1 MIALGNKKRHKV
13 LFCMGV
19 AFLSYEKNMFSKFQ
33 ANPKP
38 IVIVRNDRCKF
49 SEIARSYLY
58 FIYYLLSTNL
68 YVSL

>member
-38 IVIVRNDRCKF
+38 IVIDRNDKCKF
-49 SEIARSYLY
+49 SKI
-58 FIYYLLSTNL
+58 FIYHELSEFHILSTF
-68 YVSL
+68 Y